1 MTMVTMM
8 TMMTMMMMTMMINDV
23 DVDNGDDGGDD
34 VGDQYDGEVAC
45 TYGGRGGVPRGT
57 VACDGPGGDDGDK
70 WGPWHDGGKKHL
82 DDAKDRRGGLNHG
95 WCFPWIGDP

>member
-1 MTMVTMM
+1 MTMITMM

-57 VACDGPGGDDGDK
+57 VVCDGPGGDDGDK
-70 WGPWHDGGKKHL
+70 WGPWHAGGKKHL

-95 WCFPWIGDP
+95 WLFPWIGEP